1 MTFLPESD
9 RNYLMDK
16 NIRYREAID
25 NGKKGIVLIDFE
37 LPKDKYNNDKVDL
50 LILFPKGYSDI
61 PPDMFYLYPGVKLKP
76 NMQLAKATNVS
87 IVFEQKKWQ
96 RWSRHFQKTDWRP
109 GIDGIHTY
117 LKKIETA
124 LRIAKVA

>member
-16 NIRYREAID
+16 NIPYREVFE
-25 NGKKGIVLIDFE
+25 NGQKGIVVIDYK
-37 LPKDKYNNDKVDL
+37 LPKGKYDYDIVNL

-61 PPDMFYLYPGVKLKP
+61 PPDMFYLHPGVKLKP
-76 NMQLAKATNVS
+76 DMQQAKATTVFIN
-87 IVFEQKKWQ
+87 FEQKEWQ
-96 RWSRHFQKTDWRP
+96 RWSRHFPKTDWRP
-109 GIDGIHTY
+109 CIDGIHTY

-124 LRIAKVA
+124 LRIARAA